1 MNHKLPHDIEGIF
14 VELNLR
20 KSKRLLFG
28 PYNPP
33 MQSDVYFFNHVM
45 LSIANFMINT
55 CLLEILTQRSQ
66 NCVFC
71 YFFLNECKNNVKEP
85 TCFKSLNNPS

>member
-1 MNHKLPHDIEGIF
+1 MIEGYSESYRFDRNRNGGGVLIYIREDIASKPLTDHKLPHDIEGIF

-33 MQSDVYFFNHVM
+33 MQSDVYFFNHVKIM
-45 LSIANFMINT
+45 S
-55 CLLEILTQRSQ
+55 
-66 NCVFC
+66 C
-71 YFFLNECKNNVKEP
+71 YL
-85 TCFKSLNNPS
+85 